1 MKYYY
6 ILFTSLLFSTSVVS
20 KAQSIPQNG
29 LLLDLNA
36 DRQVTTQN
44 GNQVTRWRNQAP
56 TNRAENFVTNDVGRA
71 NFGGPGSGR
80 PTLIRNNPDLNG
92 HNSIA
97 FRDDELINFEENT
110 FDHLTTGAGYTWV
123 AIVAPYAQ
131 THPPEIPLIRD
142 VNAFFGNLRNGAP
155 FDGLWAGFTQN
166 RNLWTSTR
174 NRNAGGRFL
183 APNDTRI
190 GGPNVPLNQFRIV
203 AGRLQSGV
211 GNRTMQ
217 LFVNNENP
225 VSSASIPVLST
236 GNASVMAIGTE
247 RNATNHPG
255 RESFDGEIARFLIFE
270 RPLSNVELRNTLN
283 SLRQTYFGTPNSNV
297 VTLRKRNATGF
308 GLDGGRGA
316 ANGQNVYLWNHNRNN
331 VNQQFTEINRGNGF
345 FSYQKVGTNFSIDGG
360 AGGARAQNVRL
371 WVTNPNN
378 FNQQW
383 RKISITGNTFRL
395 QKRNAPNFSIDG
407 GRGGARAQNV
417 YLWSST
423 NNNQNMQWI
432 IQ

>member
-1 MKYYY
+1 MTTSFTHQPTLYKYKIMKYYY

-270 RPLSNVELRNTLN
+270 RP
-283 SLRQTYFGTPNSNV
+283 Y
-297 VTLRKRNATGF
+297 
-308 GLDGGRGA
+308 
-316 ANGQNVYLWNHNRNN
+316 RNN

-407 GRGGARAQNV
+407 GRF
-417 YLWSST
+417 
-423 NNNQNMQWI
+423 
-432 IQ
+432 